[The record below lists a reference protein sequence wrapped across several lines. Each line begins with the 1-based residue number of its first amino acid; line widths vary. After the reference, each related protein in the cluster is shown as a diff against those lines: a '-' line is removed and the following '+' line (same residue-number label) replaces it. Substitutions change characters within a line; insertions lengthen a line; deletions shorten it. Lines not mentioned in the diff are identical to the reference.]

1 MISIKLLGISSNIF
15 KIQRWRNLFL
25 KQATGIHS
33 PKSILWETLPNFL
46 ISSMRERDR
55 IREFEKTENVMEN
68 IKLTRYL
75 MILRSYYLII
85 LGLVMVLYLSS

>member
-1 MISIKLLGISSNIF
+1 MISIKSHIF
-15 KIQRWRNLFL
+15 KIQRWRNIFL

-46 ISSMRERDR
+46 ISSMRERYR
-55 IREFEKTENVMEN
+55 IRESEKTEKVMEN

-75 MILRSYYLII
+75 MILRSDYLII